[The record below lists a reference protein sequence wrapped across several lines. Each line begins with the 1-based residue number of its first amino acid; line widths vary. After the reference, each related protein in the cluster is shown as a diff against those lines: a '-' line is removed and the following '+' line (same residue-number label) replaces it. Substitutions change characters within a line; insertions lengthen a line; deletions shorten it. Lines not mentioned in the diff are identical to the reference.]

1 MTNQPP
7 LFKPKPR
14 HPKRKTPVT
23 AAPQDRRDL
32 EVEINTLRRAIDSL
46 SQRIDE
52 DGLLS
57 EQLRLLDTL
66 SSAAMRLSTL
76 LKVQQGLGQSSEDYL
91 TGLSRLLA
99 EVHEEEGWVGVNKK

>member
-7 LFKPKPR
+7 LFKPKTR
-14 HPKRKTPVT
+14 HPKRKNSAR

-32 EVEINTLRRAIDSL
+32 EVEITTLRRAIDSL
-46 SQRIDE
+46 SERIDE
-52 DGLLS
+52 DGPLS

-76 LKVQQGLGQSSEDYL
+76 LKVQQGLGPSSEDYL
-91 TGLSRLLA
+91 AGLSRLLA
-99 EVHEEEGWVGVNKK
+99 EVNEQQSREGVHE

>member
-7 LFKPKPR
+7 LFKPKTR
-14 HPKRKTPVT
+14 HPKRKNSVT

-32 EVEINTLRRAIDSL
+32 EVEITTLRRAIDSL
-46 SQRIDE
+46 SKRIDE

-91 TGLSRLLA
+91 SGLSRLLA
-99 EVHEEEGWVGVNKK
+99 EVNEQQSREGVHE

>member
-7 LFKPKPR
+7 LFKPKTR
-14 HPKRKTPVT
+14 HPKRKSSAT

-32 EVEINTLRRAIDSL
+32 EVEITTLRRAIDSL
-46 SQRIDE
+46 SKRIDE
-52 DGLLS
+52 DGPLS

-76 LKVQQGLGQSSEDYL
+76 LKVQQGLAPSSEDYL
-91 TGLSRLLA
+91 AGLSRLLA
-99 EVHEEEGWVGVNKK
+99 EVNEQQSREGVHE